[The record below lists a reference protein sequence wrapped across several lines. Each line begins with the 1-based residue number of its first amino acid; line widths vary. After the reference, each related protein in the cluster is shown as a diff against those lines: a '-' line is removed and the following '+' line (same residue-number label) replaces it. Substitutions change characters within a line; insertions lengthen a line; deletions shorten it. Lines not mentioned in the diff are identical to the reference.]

1 MIRVECAACGATFQA
16 KDELA
21 GRRGKCPQCK
31 AAITVPQAGSAASPA
46 PAAAPARKAPGAGSS
61 STRAPKG
68 GARRRHASRSRKGGM
83 GPVVVVVVVAVLIA
97 GGAFMLSGDSVG
109 VLELQQA
116 IEAKTV
122 AQFDKAIALLESIPE
137 TSNVYDTAQTELI
150 DVRERKHADDAR
162 RLELKAGGLYDNI
175 KSVEKNYVLGPGPSG
190 PNYATN
196 TRYLLKRAAEFVQ
209 KYPTDSRA
217 KEIELFAFKY
227 AKVASLSTPPTEA
240 DVDAELRFRFLA
252 HDYHSA
258 VSAIDEFAGGE
269 GADPDAVR
277 RLRDKVQT
285 SALDYWKTLK
295 AVLDS
300 TGALTEGDENWQQ
313 VANICLRYLTSIEN
327 VPGVT
332 PAVDAKA
339 LYARAQEG

>member
-31 AAITVPQAGSAASPA
+31 AAITVPQAGAAAPA
-46 PAAAPARKAPGAGSS
+46 PAAAPARLAPSARASAS
-61 STRAPKG
+61 KAPKG

-83 GPVVVVVVVAVLIA
+83 GPVVVVIAVAVLMA
-97 GGAFMLSGDSVG
+97 AGAFMLSGDSTG
-109 VLELQQA
+109 VTELQQA
-116 IEAKTV
+116 IEAKTM
-122 AQFDKAIALLESIPE
+122 AHFDRAIVLLESIPE
-137 TSNVYDTAQTELI
+137 TSTVYDTAQTELV
-150 DVRERKHADDAR
+150 DVRALKKADDAR

-175 KSVEKNYVLGPGPSG
+175 KSVEKNYVMGPGPSG
-190 PNYATN
+190 PNYAAN
-196 TRYLLKRAAEFVQ
+196 ARYLLKRAAEFVE

-217 KEIELFAFKY
+217 TEIEQYAFRF
-227 AKVASLSTPPTEA
+227 AKVASLATPPTEA
-240 DVDAELRFRFLA
+240 DVDSELRFRFLA
-252 HDYHSA
+252 HDYHAS

-277 RLRDKVQT
+277 RLRDKVQA
-285 SALDYWKTLK
+285 SSLDYWKTLR

-300 TGALTEGDENWQQ
+300 TGALTKGDENWQQ
-313 VANICLRYLTSIEN
+313 VANICLRYLTSIEG